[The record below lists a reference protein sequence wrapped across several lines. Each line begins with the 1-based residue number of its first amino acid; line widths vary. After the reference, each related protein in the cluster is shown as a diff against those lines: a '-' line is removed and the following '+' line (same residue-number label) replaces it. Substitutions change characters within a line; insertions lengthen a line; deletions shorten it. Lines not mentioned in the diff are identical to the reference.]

1 MALPKP
7 KPEEVEGFP
16 HDNPKAVITA
26 LKGKSSILLYVS
38 VRENFVRPDGSAVN
52 HLKHLGK
59 IAEGRYYPMEEYR
72 RLFKRNGQRI
82 DEQEQKDKETAQP
95 AKRAYKRKKPLSQN
109 QRRKYPS
116 PFTLKG
122 FPKSAPKTARI
133 CKIGGVL
140 YVVNST
146 YSYDNEGKSK
156 EHRTY
161 LGRVMDGDVFVTLE
175 QYRQLTAGAGL
186 SRSSW
191 KKGSRSSQEQD

>member
-7 KPEEVEGFP
+7 KPDEVEGFP

-26 LKGKSSILLYVS
+26 LKGKSGVLLYVS
-38 VRENFVRPDGSAVN
+38 VRENYTRPDGRVVN

-59 IAEGRYYPMEEYR
+59 IVQGRYYPMAEYR

-82 DEQEQKDKETAQP
+82 DEPNPKDKERDKP

-109 QRRKYPS
+109 KRRKYPS
-116 PFTLKG
+116 PFALKN
-122 FPKSAPKTARI
+122 FPKSAPETARI

-146 YSYDNEGKSK
+146 YSYDDEGKSK

-161 LGRVMDGDVFVTLE
+161 LGRVIDNDVFVTLE
-175 QYRQLTAGAGL
+175 EYRQLTAGPGL

-191 KKGSRSSQEQD
+191 KKGSRSSKEQD